1 MQIHHSLR
9 ACLKSSG
16 GPLACRRG
24 RHLAA
29 RTEAGSREDI
39 LVISGSPTRLAPF
52 PPGETPRLHVGQDG
66 RRYIFRQSLSSA
78 LSISLGLLLT
88 TTSLSAD
95 DAKPEAPLKRKPIE
109 RLATARLQATHEDVQ
124 KLKALRRTVPP
135 LPGLYDYR
143 SILHAHAED
152 SAHTGGTRPEMLA
165 DAKKAD
171 VKVIML
177 TDHFRPPRD
186 FMDSWR
192 GMKDGVLF
200 IPGSEIRGFLIY
212 PTNSILAKMDSPA
225 AEFIPTVSAGEG
237 LIFLSHIE
245 ERPDHSM
252 EGLTGQEIYN
262 RHADAKK
269 DMASLIALAMRMTDP
284 KQTEEFKESLRLYPE
299 ELLAFQVDYPAD
311 YLNKWDHETQ
321 KRRLTGVAANDCH
334 HNQVFVVKMVDE
346 NSVRI
351 GTNVDPDDGMRL
363 VTASSRPGIKEMT
376 KNHKPGDVLVSL
388 DLDPYYRSFWNVSTH
403 ILAPEQNEKAIRAA
417 LKAGHAYVSH
427 DWMCDPTGF
436 RFEALA
442 KGASKWQVPSKM
454 AKPSKSP
461 AAIMG
466 DEIPFTQGMRLAAQ
480 FPLTTKIRLLKD
492 GKVIHEE
499 TQASMDKVIEGPGVY
514 RVEGW
519 LTLDGEARGWIYA
532 NPIYVR

>member
-1 MQIHHSLR
+1 MAL
-9 ACLKSSG
+9 
-16 GPLACRRG
+16 P
-24 RHLAA
+24 
-29 RTEAGSREDI
+29 
-39 LVISGSPTRLAPF
+39 RLA
-52 PPGETPRLHVGQDG
+52 
-66 RRYIFRQSLSSA
+66 
-78 LSISLGLLLT
+78 
-88 TTSLSAD
+88 
-95 DAKPEAPLKRKPIE
+95 
-109 RLATARLQATHEDVQ
+109 ATHEDVL
-124 KLKALRRTVPP
+124 KLKALRQAVPP
-135 LPGLYDYR
+135 LPGFNDYR

-152 SAHTGGTRPEMLA
+152 STHTGGTRPEMLA

-192 GMKDGVLF
+192 GMKEGVLF
-200 IPGSEIRGFLIY
+200 VPGSEIRGFLIY
-212 PTNSILAKMDSPA
+212 PTNSILAKMDSPLP
-225 AEFIPTVSAGEG
+225 EFIPTVSAGEG

-245 ERPDHSM
+245 ERSDHSM

-269 DMASLIALAMRMTDP
+269 DMTSLIALAMRLTDP
-284 KQTEEFKESLRLYPE
+284 KQTKELHESLRLYPE
-299 ELLAFQVDYPAD
+299 EMLAFQVDYPKD
-311 YLNKWDHETQ
+311 YLDKWDHETQ

-346 NSVRI
+346 NSIRI
-351 GTNVDPDDGMRL
+351 GTIVDKDDGMRL
-363 VTASSRPGIKEMT
+363 VTAASRPGIKEMT
-376 KNHKPGDVLVSL
+376 KDHKPGDTLVSI

-403 ILAPEQNEKAIRAA
+403 ILASEQTEKTIRAA
-417 LKAGHAYVSH
+417 LKSGHAYVSH

-442 KGASKWQVPSKM
+442 KSAPKINPAAKP

-461 AAIMG
+461 GAIMG
-466 DEIPFTQGMRLAAQ
+466 DEIPFAQGMRLAAQ
-480 FPLTTKIRLLKD
+480 FPLQTKIRLIKD
-492 GKVIHEE
+492 GKVVHEE
-499 TQASMDKVIEGPGVY
+499 TQSFMDKGIEGPGVY

-519 LTLDGEARGWIYA
+519 LTLDGEDRGWIYS